1 MKKHHLE
8 PLIQQYLLEKDIT
21 QGTYDLFKIIL
32 DQYVTYLKEHRIDFP
47 NTSDVIAFLQWKK
60 SEGCSTRWTNHQI
73 GTLKNFYAYLRFNQQ
88 RLGLPDVYG
97 FDIMQPIQRET
108 LDHNE
113 FKPTLSTEQAKQ
125 LLLYCKERRDTRSQ
139 YRDYAIVY
147 LMLTT
152 GVRSIEIRR
161 AKRKDL
167 KRIQQQLVLYIQG
180 KGKTSPDA
188 YVKIPKGL
196 EVAINDYLSLR
207 KDINPFL
214 FIGHS
219 RHQTTPY
226 LSRSFVIKMFN
237 QLMTDA
243 GLAET
248 KVTAH
253 GLRHTAATINL
264 LRGGS
269 LESTRQLLRHE
280 NVTTT
285 MIYAHHVDP
294 MTEEPEN
301 EIERLILKDDETNKE
316 VSDASTPIRSLK

>member
-1 MKKHHLE
+1 MKKHPLE
-8 PLIQQYLLEKDIT
+8 PLIQLYLLEKDIT

-32 DQYVTYLKEHRIDFP
+32 DQYVIYLKEHRIDFP
-47 NTSDVIAFLQWKK
+47 NTTDIIAFIAWKK
-60 SEGCSTRWTNHQI
+60 SEGCSTHWTNHQI
-73 GTLKNFYAYLRFNQQ
+73 GLLKNFYRYLRQNQQ

-97 FDIMQPIQRET
+97 FDVMYSIKREQV
-108 LDHNE
+108 DHNAY
-113 FKPTLSTEQAKQ
+113 KPSLSPDQAKQ
-125 LLLYCKERRDTRSQ
+125 LLTFCKERRRTRSEA
-139 YRDYAIVY
+139 RDYAIVY

-152 GVRSIEIRR
+152 GVRSIEVRR

-180 KGKTSPDA
+180 KGKTAPDA

-196 EVAINDYLSLR
+196 ERALNDYLALR
-207 KDINPFL
+207 KDNNPFL

-226 LSRSFVIKMFN
+226 LSRSFVIKMFK
-237 QLMTDA
+237 QLKTDA

-285 MIYAHHVDP
+285 MIYAHHIDQ

-301 EIERLILKDDETNKE
+301 EIERLILDNHDQE
-316 VSDASTPIRSLK
+316 V

>member
-1 MKKHHLE
+1 MKKHPLE

-32 DQYVTYLKEHRIDFP
+32 DQYVIYLKEHRIDFP
-47 NTSDVIAFLQWKK
+47 NTSDVIAFLDWKK

-73 GTLKNFYAYLRFNQQ
+73 GLLKNFYRYLRQNQQ
-88 RLGLPDVYG
+88 RLGLPDVYR
-97 FDIMQPIQRET
+97 FDIVYPIKREPI
-108 LDHNE
+108 DHNA
-113 FKPTLSTEQAKQ
+113 FKPTLSTDQAKQ
-125 LLLYCKERRDTRSQ
+125 LLNFCKERRHTRSEA
-139 YRDYAIVY
+139 RDYAIVY

-152 GVRSIEIRR
+152 GVRSIEVRR

-180 KGKTSPDA
+180 KGRTAPDA
-188 YVKIPKGL
+188 YVKIPAGL
-196 EVAINDYLSLR
+196 EVALNDYLSLR
-207 KDINPFL
+207 KDDNPFL

-226 LSRSFVIKMFN
+226 LSRSFVIKMFK
-237 QLMTDA
+237 QLMKDV
-243 GLAET
+243 GFAET
-248 KVTAH
+248 NVTAH
-253 GLRHTAATINL
+253 GLRHTAATMNL

-285 MIYAHHVDP
+285 MIYAHHVDQ
-294 MTEEPEN
+294 MTEEQDN
-301 EIERLILKDDETNKE
+301 AIERLILDDHETQSE
-316 VSDASTPIRSLK
+316 V

>member
-1 MKKHHLE
+1 MTTHPLE
-8 PLIQQYLLEKDIT
+8 PLIRQYLSEKDIT

-32 DQYVTYLKEHRIDFP
+32 DQYVNYLKEHRIDFP
-47 NTSDVIAFLQWKK
+47 NTSDVIAFLDWKK

-73 GTLKNFYAYLRFNQQ
+73 GLLKNFYRYLRQNQQ

-97 FDIMQPIQRET
+97 FDIVYPIKREQV
-108 LDHNE
+108 DHNTY
-113 FKPTLSTEQAKQ
+113 KPTLSTEQAKQ
-125 LLLYCKERRDTRSQ
+125 LLTFCKERRHTRSEA
-139 YRDYAIVY
+139 RDYAIVY

-152 GVRSIEIRR
+152 GVRSIEVRR

-180 KGKTSPDA
+180 KGRTAPDA
-188 YVKIPKGL
+188 YVKIPAGL
-196 EVAINDYLSLR
+196 EVALNDYLSIR
-207 KDINPFL
+207 KDDNPFL
-214 FIGHS
+214 FTGHS
-219 RHQTTPY
+219 RNHPTPY
-226 LSRSFVIKMFN
+226 LSRSFVIKMFK
-237 QLMTDA
+237 QLMKDA
-243 GLAET
+243 SLEDT
-248 KVTAH
+248 QVTAH
-253 GLRHTAATINL
+253 GLRHTAATIYL

-285 MIYAHHVDP
+285 MIYAHHVDQ

-316 VSDASTPIRSLK
+316 VSDASTPTRSLK

>member
-1 MKKHHLE
+1 MNEHPLE
-8 PLIQQYLLEKDIT
+8 TLIQQYLAEKDIT

-32 DQYVTYLKEHRIDFP
+32 DQYVSYLKTHQIDYP
-47 NTSDVIAFLQWKK
+47 TTRDVIAFLEWKK
-60 SEGCSTRWTNHQI
+60 SEGCSIRWTNHQI
-73 GTLKNFYAYLRFNQQ
+73 GTLKNFYRYLCLNQQ
-88 RLGLPDVYG
+88 RLGLPEAYAY
-97 FDIMQPIQRET
+97 DIMQPIQREI

-167 KRIQQQLVLYIQG
+167 KRVKRQLVLYIQG
-180 KGKTSPDA
+180 KGKTAADT
-188 YVKIPKGL
+188 YVKIPEGV
-196 EVAINDYLSLR
+196 EQAINDYLSLR
-207 KDINPFL
+207 KDNNPFL

-226 LSRSFVIKMFN
+226 LSRSFVIKMFK
-237 QLMTDA
+237 QLMKDA
-243 GLAET
+243 GLEES

-253 GLRHTAATINL
+253 GLRHTAATMNL

-269 LESTRQLLRHE
+269 LESTRQLLRHTT
-280 NVTTT
+280 VTTT
-285 MIYAHHVDP
+285 MIYAHHVGQMKD
-294 MTEEPEN
+294 EQEN
-301 EIERLILKDDETNKE
+301 EIERLILDFHEIKTET
-316 VSDASTPIRSLK
+316 

>member
-1 MKKHHLE
+1 MIEHPLE

-32 DQYVTYLKEHRIDFP
+32 DQYVTYLKEKRINNP
-47 NTSDVIAFLQWKK
+47 NTSDVIAFLDWKK

-73 GTLKNFYAYLRFNQQ
+73 GTLKNFYAYLRFNKQ

-97 FDIMQPIQRET
+97 FDIMHPIKREQV
-108 LDHNE
+108 DHNA
-113 FKPTLSTEQAKQ
+113 FKPTLSTDQAKQ
-125 LLLYCKERRDTRSQ
+125 LLTFCKERRRSRSEA
-139 YRDYAIVY
+139 RDYAIVY

-152 GVRSIEIRR
+152 GVRSIEVRR

-180 KGKTSPDA
+180 KGRTAPDA

-196 EVAINDYLSLR
+196 EVALNDYLALR
-207 KDINPFL
+207 KDNNPFL

-226 LSRSFVIKMFN
+226 LSRSFVIKMFK
-237 QLMTDA
+237 QLMIDA

-248 KVTAH
+248 QVTAH

-316 VSDASTPIRSLK
+316 GSDASTPIRSLK

>member
-1 MKKHHLE
+1 MKEHPLE

-32 DQYVTYLKEHRIDFP
+32 DQYVTYLKEYRIDFP
-47 NTSDVIAFLQWKK
+47 NTSDVIAFLDWKK

-73 GTLKNFYAYLRFNQQ
+73 GTLKNFYRYLRQNQQ
-88 RLGLPDVYG
+88 RLGLPDVYV
-97 FDIMQPIQRET
+97 FDIMHPIKREPI
-108 LDHNE
+108 DHNAY
-113 FKPTLSTEQAKQ
+113 KPSLSPDQAKQ
-125 LLLYCKERRDTRSQ
+125 LLNFCKERRHTRSEA
-139 YRDYAIVY
+139 RDYAIVY

-152 GVRSIEIRR
+152 GVRSIEVRR

-180 KGKTSPDA
+180 KGRTAPDA
-188 YVKIPKGL
+188 YVKIPAGL
-196 EVAINDYLSLR
+196 EVALNDYLSLR
-207 KDINPFL
+207 KDDNPFL

-226 LSRSFVIKMFN
+226 LSRSFVIKMFK
-237 QLMTDA
+237 QLMKDA
-243 GLAET
+243 GLEET
-248 KVTAH
+248 QVTAH
-253 GLRHTAATINL
+253 GLRHTAATMNL

-285 MIYAHHVDP
+285 MIYAHHVDL
-294 MTEEPEN
+294 MTEAPDN
-301 EIERLILKDDETNKE
+301 EIERLILDDHASLTE
-316 VSDASTPIRSLK
+316 V